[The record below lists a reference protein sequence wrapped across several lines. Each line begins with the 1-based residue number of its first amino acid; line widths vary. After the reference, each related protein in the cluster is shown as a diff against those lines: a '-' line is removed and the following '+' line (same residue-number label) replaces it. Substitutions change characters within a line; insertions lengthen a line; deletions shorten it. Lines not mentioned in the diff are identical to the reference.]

1 MRKSVQVVLAFC
13 LPLCLAGI
21 GSAQNTNSV
30 DIRGTVTD
38 ASKALLPD
46 VTVTVTNDDTGASKD
61 FVTNGEGI
69 YDTVSTLPGN
79 YTITFSKA
87 GFEKLVHGP
96 VALQVGTAT
105 VDASLNVGST
115 TQQVVVSSDVQAMHT
130 ENPEVANTFNTTAL
144 ESLPN
149 VTPNWQNFVKM
160 LPGASGTP
168 KSNAGSSNPGVAM
181 SINGTLP
188 YYSSYLIDG
197 GTVRLPHSA
206 NIDNQ
211 ITESIAEVSIVATSF
226 SAQYGSGGNVF
237 NLISKTGSNQWH
249 GVAYEYFQNDA
260 LDARNYFNSGAK
272 ARVRFNNFGGSFS
285 GPMPKLKDKMFF
297 YFDYDQIINPNQ
309 STQVTTVP
317 TDAMK
322 AGYFDPAVFGV
333 INDPITGL
341 PFPGNQIPA
350 DRFDPVAVAIQ
361 KYYREPNITG
371 LVANNYRYLQT
382 GSGPSRITLGRLD
395 YNLTEKN
402 RINFTILV
410 HASPASNTVN
420 TVAPI
425 DTQVG
430 AGEGISAQVTD
441 VHTFNPKIVNEAH
454 YSFVRGG
461 NWYLPGSL
469 NKGYPGQLGLQFS
482 KVDMFPNITIDGIG
496 GNNNTLNPQTNA
508 IYIQNAFDLS
518 DVVTM
523 IRGKHILHFGADL
536 LMEQDNSTPW
546 GNLNGASLTFTGQY
560 TSPNAN
566 VGYSDFLL
574 GDVQQWSA
582 LDQGSEGMR
591 SKLPAVFVQDD
602 IKLLPNLT
610 INLGL
615 RWEIHGGFSEQNNKA
630 GSFDP
635 TIVNP
640 VTNTPGAIWFAG
652 ADGRTK
658 AIATVYDNVLPR
670 IGFAWSPTPDW
681 AVRGG
686 VGEYATLWSMD
697 VDGSPIGFGSASTGS
712 ISANPGQAPVVLLS
726 GSGTNL
732 PYLPPSRN
740 PGAYNGQGGGNLPYM
755 PYHTPVGKIWQW
767 SLAVERRLP
776 ANMTAEAAYVGSH
789 GSGLQ
794 FQADIN
800 QVPADKL
807 GGGQAARPFP
817 QYLGIGPSVPGALSG
832 LYTNISNYDAMQ
844 LSLRKQT
851 GFGLI
856 ADINFTWSKM
866 LDDQDTSGWGSHY
879 GDAYYQDA
887 YNPSAN
893 YGPSNFNSPRMF
905 KGYLV
910 YMLPVGNGH
919 QLMNHGIGDA
929 VFGGWKA
936 SSIFLYNAGTPFTP
950 IMSSATNAGALDG
963 YWFPNRVGNPKAA
976 NQSINNWF
984 NQLAYATPANN
995 TFGDVRRNS
1004 LYGPDLSDIDL
1015 SIGKTFSIPKWESAH
1030 FEIRM
1035 DATNFIN
1042 HPSFSLPNNQL
1053 SAAALASG
1061 VANPSVGQITATTQ
1075 AGRTM
1080 QAYGRFSF

>member
-1 MRKSVQVVLAFC
+1 MRKSVHIVLACC
-13 LPLCLAGI
+13 LLLCVAGV
-21 GSAQNTNSV
+21 SRAQNTNSV

-38 ASKALLPD
+38 ATNSVVPD
-46 VTVTVTNDDTGASKD
+46 VEVTVTNDDTGVSKA
-61 FVTNGEGI
+61 FVTNGQGI
-69 YDTVSTLPGN
+69 YDTVSSLPGN
-79 YTITFSKA
+79 YTVTFTKA

-96 VALQVGTAT
+96 VALQVGSAT
-105 VDASLNVGST
+105 IDGQLTVGAS
-115 TQQVVVSSDVQAMHT
+115 TQQVVVSSDVQQMHT
-130 ENPEVANTFNTTAL
+130 ENPEVENTFNTTAL
-144 ESLPN
+144 ASLPN
-149 VTPNWQNFVKM
+149 VTPNWQNFVKI
-160 LPGASGTP
+160 LPGASGAP
-168 KSNAGSSNPGVAM
+168 RSNAGSSNPGVAM

-211 ITESIAEVSIVATSF
+211 ITESIAEVSVVATSF

-237 NLISKTGSNQWH
+237 NLISKTGSSQWH
-249 GVAYEYFQNDA
+249 GVAYEYLQNDA
-260 LDARNYFNSGAK
+260 LNARDYFNSGPK
-272 ARVRFNNFGGSFS
+272 ASLRFNNFGGSFS
-285 GPMPKLKDKMFF
+285 GPMVKDKLFF
-297 YFDYDQIINPNQ
+297 YFDYDQIVNPNQ
-309 STQVTTVP
+309 STQITTVP

-322 AGYFDPAVFGV
+322 QGYFDPAVFGI
-333 INDPITGL
+333 INDPVTGL
-341 PFPGNQIPA
+341 PFAGNQIPA

-361 KYYREPNITG
+361 KYYTEPNISG
-371 LVANNYRYLQT
+371 LVAQNYRYLQT

-395 YNLTEKN
+395 YNMSDKN

-410 HASPASNTVN
+410 HAQPVTNTLN
-420 TVAPI
+420 AIAPI
-425 DTQVG
+425 DTQVNS
-430 AGEGISAQVTD
+430 GEGISAQVTD
-441 VHTFNPKIVNEAH
+441 VYTFGPKLVNEAH

-461 NWYLPGSL
+461 NWFLPGSL
-469 NKGYPGQLGLQFS
+469 NKGFPATLGLQFS
-482 KVDMFPNITIDGIG
+482 KVDMFPNITINGVG

-523 IRGKHILHFGADL
+523 VRGRNILHFGADL

-566 VGYSDFLL
+566 VGYADFLL

-591 SKLPAVFVQDD
+591 SKLPAFFAQDD
-602 IKLLPNLT
+602 LKLLPNLT

-635 TIVNP
+635 TINNP
-640 VTNTPGAIWFAG
+640 VTNTLGAIWFAG
-652 ADGRTK
+652 ANGRTQ
-658 AIATVYDNVLPR
+658 AIKTAYGNVLPR
-670 IGFAWSPTPDW
+670 LGFAWTPRSNW

-712 ISANPGQAPVVLLS
+712 ISANPGQAPVVQLS
-726 GSGTNL
+726 GTGANL
-732 PYLPPSRN
+732 PYLAPSRE
-740 PGAYNGQGGGNLPYM
+740 PGAYNGQGGGNIPYM
-755 PYHTPVGKIWQW
+755 PYNTPVSKIWQW
-767 SLAVERRLP
+767 SLAIEHQLP
-776 ANMTAEAAYVGSH
+776 KNMTVEAAYVGSH

-800 QVPADKL
+800 QVPASKL
-807 GGGQAARPFP
+807 GGGQAARPYP
-817 QYLGIGPSVPGALSG
+817 QYLGIGPSVPGALTG
-832 LYTNISNYDAMQ
+832 LYSNISNYNAMQ
-844 LSLRKQT
+844 LSLRKQM
-851 GFGLI
+851 GFGLL
-856 ADINFTWSKM
+856 ADVNFTWSKM

-887 YNPSAN
+887 FNPSAN

-910 YMLPVGNGH
+910 YTLPFGYG
-919 QLMNHGIGDA
+919 QKFINHGIGA
-929 VFGGWKA
+929 VVLGGWKT
-936 SSIFLYNAGTPFTP
+936 SSTFLFNAGNPYTP
-950 IMSSATNAGALDG
+950 IMSSSSNAGALDG
-963 YWFPNRVGNPKAA
+963 FWFPNRVGNPKAQ
-976 NQSINNWF
+976 NQSINQWF
-984 NQLAYATPANN
+984 NQLAYQTPANN
-995 TFGDVRRNS
+995 TFGTVSRNS
-1004 LYGPDLSDIDL
+1004 LYGPDLTDIDL
-1015 SIGKTFSIPKWESAH
+1015 SIGKTFNIPKWESAH

-1035 DATNFIN
+1035 DATNFVN
-1042 HPSFSLPNNQL
+1042 HPSFGLPNNQL

-1061 VANPSVGQITATTQ
+1061 VANPNVGQITQTTQ
-1075 AGRTM
+1075 TGRTM
-1080 QAYGRFSF
+1080 QAFGRFSF